1 VLHKS
6 CSLNYTNIIKCII
19 IETKNILSP
28 EIYKNFLNSKTK
40 KEGFT
45 PLHFL
50 SYNGNIP
57 LIKLIIENGAQVNFL
72 SNTNLNLVH
81 MSAKGNQTSSLIY
94 FKEKYFQNIESR
106 DINESTPLHLA
117 CEKGSENV
125 VNFLLSFN
133 IDINCQDKFGRTPLF
148 ICVVFN
154 QKNIL
159 KKLIQKNADFNIK
172 DFNEK
177 LSPKDKVFQSYNK
190 ELINI
195 FRKRNLCE
203 ILFFR
208 PEIKENKFNK
218 WNMILFLLLFLI
230 LSFNSIFCI
239 LIQVNNFYYHIFYF
253 LLMIVLF
260 GFYLILYFSNPGKI
274 EKKHKMSFLDLIEKG
289 ENLNYYCPY
298 CLIKQNFKIKHCLI
312 CKICVDRF
320 DHHCFWLDNCI
331 GKENYNL
338 FVAFL
343 FYINLYILFNF
354 GVSIHG
360 KKFFFIF

>member
-1 VLHKS
+1 M
-6 CSLNYTNIIKCII
+6 
-19 IETKNILSP
+19 
-28 EIYKNFLNSKTK
+28 
-40 KEGFT
+40 
-45 PLHFL
+45 
-50 SYNGNIP
+50 
-57 LIKLIIENGAQVNFL
+57 A
-72 SNTNLNLVH
+72 
-81 MSAKGNQTSSLIY
+81 AKGNQTSSLIY

-154 QKNIL
+154 QKNIS

-190 ELINI
+190 EFINI

-239 LIQVNNFYYHIFYF
+239 LIQVNNIYYHIFYF
-253 LLMIVLF
+253 LLMIILF
-260 GFYLILYFSNPGKI
+260 CFYLILYFSNPGKI

-331 GKENYNL
+331 
-338 FVAFL
+338 
-343 FYINLYILFNF
+343 
-354 GVSIHG
+354 
-360 KKFFFIF
+360 